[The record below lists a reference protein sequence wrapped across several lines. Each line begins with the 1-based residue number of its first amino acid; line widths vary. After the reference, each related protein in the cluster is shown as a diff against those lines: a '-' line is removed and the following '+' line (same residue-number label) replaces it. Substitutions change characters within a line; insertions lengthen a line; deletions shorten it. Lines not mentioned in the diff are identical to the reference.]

1 MKQKFSGLLD
11 NQICN
16 RAVQDNE
23 WIPGNKDLIA
33 EAKRRGLDCGVE
45 TSSNSKFSKLKNK
58 VKDKAS
64 KYVKKGLGPCSN
76 VTGGWGK
83 TKCLALLDMLPIRYA
98 CAGLL
103 TNQGFDGVVDINI
116 KSPDQILFD
125 FDGLVSGKVK
135 GQDNNLLGKGTFKFS
150 YFKMMGMDMSL
161 KVKIG
166 LIGVEYEQTQNGKY
180 YHSGY
185 CKERL

>member
-1 MKQKFSGLLD
+1 MPDTDSFCTLEYSTP
-11 NQICN
+11 
-16 RAVQDNE
+16 E
-23 WIPGNKDLIA
+23 M
-33 EAKRRGLDCGVE
+33 GV
-45 TSSNSKFSKLKNK
+45 KNK

-83 TKCLALLDMLPIRYA
+83 TKCLALLDMVPIRYA
-98 CAGLL
+98 CVGLL

-135 GQDNNLLGKGTFKFS
+135 GQDNNLLGKGTFKSFIR
-150 YFKMMGMDMSL
+150 FL
-161 KVKIG
+161 
-166 LIGVEYEQTQNGKY
+166 LIVGI
-180 YHSGY
+180 
-185 CKERL
+185 